1 MLSGP
6 EALRDLKVFMASDT
20 SSIVAPLS
28 NVLFPSR
35 QSFKFSASP
44 GTTAMKSDTE
54 KTFWSLSIFC
64 CFRTF
69 AANTLYI
76 LNVASVPTIPLGFNR
91 APLLIAINFL
101 TFGFRIL
108 LTSLA
113 PCFQLGIIF
122 PPPPLFSTSTPALI
136 KLFMSSFKFEPLV
149 KMKPFWYVIV

>member
-6 EALRDLKVFMASDT
+6 EAFRDLKVFMASDT

-35 QSFKFSASP
+35 QSFKFSAPP

-54 KTFWSLSIFC
+54 TVWSLSIFC

-76 LNVASVPTIPLGFNR
+76 LNVVSVPTIPL
-91 APLLIAINFL
+91 
-101 TFGFRIL
+101 
-108 LTSLA
+108 
-113 PCFQLGIIF
+113 
-122 PPPPLFSTSTPALI
+122 
-136 KLFMSSFKFEPLV
+136 
-149 KMKPFWYVIV
+149 